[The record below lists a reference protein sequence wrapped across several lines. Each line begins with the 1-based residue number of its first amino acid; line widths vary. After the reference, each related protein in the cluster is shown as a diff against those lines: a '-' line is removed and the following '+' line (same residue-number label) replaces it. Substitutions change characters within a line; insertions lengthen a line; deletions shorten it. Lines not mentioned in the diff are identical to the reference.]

1 MRKKTVVVLAV
12 AVMAVIIPLISI
24 KVTGSKVKDVQSLLV
39 KSPSD
44 LPIGEV
50 KEYQVQSGDTLA
62 GVMTNMGVPYEEVM
76 SMISYSKNIIDL
88 TKINTGKIVKLVFV
102 NEAFAAMEYPLNS
115 DEVLHVKKGND
126 SFQITKEDIPY
137 LIETASA
144 KGVLSDSLFLAAEE
158 AGVEDKTIM
167 ELAEIF
173 SSDIDF
179 AADVQKD
186 DSFSIVYE
194 KRTLDGKP
202 APAGNILAAKFTNN
216 GTSYTAF
223 RYNDKFYTKEGESLT
238 RQFLKSPLNYA
249 RISSGF
255 TYNRKHPIT
264 KQITPHRAIDY
275 AASKGTPVIATADGK
290 VSTAGSK
297 GNLGITVEL
306 KHGSYMTQ
314 YGHLSKIASGIKN
327 GVEVKQGNVI
337 GYVGSTGRSTG
348 PHLQYAMYENGTP
361 INPLTGDFPGGEFL
375 ADSEKVSFEEIKSN
389 LWGMLE

>member
-1 MRKKTVVVLAV
+1 MAVVLAV
-12 AVMAVIIPLISI
+12 VVMAVAIPLISI
-24 KVTGSKVKDVQSLLV
+24 KVTGSEEKEVKSLMA

-44 LPIGEV
+44 LPLGQV
-50 KEYQVQSGDTLA
+50 KEYQVQSGDTFA
-62 GVMTNMGVPYEEVM
+62 GVMTDMGVPYEEVM
-76 SMISYSKNIIDL
+76 SMISYSKNVFDL

-115 DEVLHVKKGND
+115 DEVLHVKKEDG
-126 SFQITKEDIPY
+126 SFQITKEDISY
-137 LIETASA
+137 VVEITSA
-144 KGVLSDSLFLAAEE
+144 KGVITDSLFLAAEE

-167 ELAEIF
+167 ELADIF

-179 AADVQKD
+179 ATDIQKD
-186 DSFSIVYE
+186 DSFSLVSE

-202 APAGNILAAKFTNN
+202 APAGNVLAAKFTNN
-216 GTSYTAF
+216 GTTYTAF
-223 RYNDKFYTKEGESLT
+223 RYKDKFYTEEGESLA

-290 VSTAGSK
+290 VTTAGSK
-297 GNLGITVEL
+297 GGLGITVEL
-306 KHGSYMTQ
+306 KHGNYLTQ
-314 YGHLSKIASGIKN
+314 YGHLSKIAKGVKN
-327 GVEVKQGNVI
+327 GVEVKQGDVI

-348 PHLQYAMYENGTP
+348 PHLQYAMYESGTP
-361 INPLTGDFPGGEFL
+361 INPLATDFPRRESL
-375 ADSEKVSFEEIKSN
+375 ADSEKDIFKSMKIKIGSLLN
-389 LWGMLE
+389 